1 MSTPHVTGAPLDG
14 APSFQG
20 RVALVTAS
28 GAGIGEAVAKRLA
41 SLGAAV
47 VVSDVNDEAGARVV
61 ADIEATGGRAAYRRA
76 NVADPADVSAL
87 VAFAVETFGGLH
99 LAVNNA
105 GVGTRPFR
113 LDEMP
118 EGGWDRTLD
127 VTLRG
132 TFLSMKAEIAHM
144 LGNGGGSIVNIASIA
159 GLKASPGL
167 APYSAAKAGVV
178 SLTYGTAIEY
188 VTDGIRINAVA
199 PGAIET
205 AALASLPEEARAG
218 YAADVPMKRLG
229 QPSEIADAVAFLLS
243 DQASFITGVVLP
255 VDGGTRVA

>member
-1 MSTPHVTGAPLDG
+1 ME
-14 APSFQG
+14 FNNK
-20 RVALVTAS
+20 VALVTAS

-41 SLGAAV
+41 AHGAAV

-61 ADIEATGGRAAYRRA
+61 ADIEAAGGSAAYRRA

-113 LDEMP
+113 LDQMP
-118 EGGWDRTLD
+118 QDGWDRTLD
-127 VTLRG
+127 ITLRG
-132 TFLSMKAEIAHM
+132 TFLSMKAEIAQM
-144 LGNGGGSIVNIASIA
+144 LTHGGGSIVNIASIA

-167 APYSAAKAGVV
+167 SPYSAAKAGVV
-178 SLTYGTAIEY
+178 SLTRGTAIEY

-218 YAADVPMKRLG
+218 YAADVPMQRLG

-255 VDGGTRVA
+255 VDGGTQVA

>member
-1 MSTPHVTGAPLDG
+1 MSSPHVTSAEPFAGK
-14 APSFQG
+14 
-20 RVALVTAS
+20 VALVTAS

-41 SLGAAV
+41 AQGAAV

-61 ADIEATGGRAAYRRA
+61 ADIEAAGGRAAYRRA

-105 GVGTRPFR
+105 GIGTNPHR

-118 EGGWDRTLD
+118 QDGWDRTVD

-144 LGNGGGSIVNIASIA
+144 LGHGGGSIVNIASIA
-159 GLKASPGL
+159 GLKASPSL
-167 APYSAAKAGVV
+167 SPYSAAKAGVV
-178 SLTYGTAIEY
+178 SLTRGTAVEY

-255 VDGGTRVA
+255 VDGGTRIA